1 MEHKK
6 ESTTDG
12 KVFNGHQENPNM
24 KIGLFHNKSTS
35 NSLFKRTLKIS
46 TALYMVTECIND
58 TDYLKHSLRTECLNL
73 LKKVSSI
80 DMLTGVKTSIV
91 LEEIENDLC
100 HLLGLIELGHT
111 VGSIGE
117 MNGSI
122 LMKELT
128 LLSTSF
134 DALTRENREG
144 KYTTTLFRSQSLEKF
159 TVPADMLQWDAMHS
173 DSLQDQKSNA
183 SSPTVS
189 LQNDKGHEEL
199 LKKYLS
205 FNKGHQINPQQK
217 SQGLIEK
224 EQLKGQ
230 SKKIELALK
239 NDRRNN
245 IFALLKD
252 KPEIMI
258 KDIAQ
263 VIKNC
268 SEKTLQ
274 RELMSLVKE
283 GVLKKIGEK
292 RWSKYSLK

>member
-12 KVFNGHQENPNM
+12 KIFNGQQENPNM
-24 KIGLFHNKSTS
+24 KIGLFHNKTTS

-58 TDYLKHSLRTECLNL
+58 ADYLKHSLRTECLNL

-80 DMLTGVKTSIV
+80 DILTGVKTGIV

-100 HLLGLIELGHT
+100 HMLGLIELGHT

-122 LMKELT
+122 LMKEFT
-128 LLSTSF
+128 LLSTAF
-134 DALTRENREG
+134 DALTRENREE
-144 KYTTTLFRSQSLEKF
+144 KYAGTLFRSQSLESF
-159 TVPADMLQWDAMHS
+159 TIPTDMLQWNSTHS
-173 DSLQDQKSNA
+173 DSLQDQK
-183 SSPTVS
+183 PTDAPS
-189 LQNDKGHEEL
+189 KNLQYDKGHEEL
-199 LKKYLS
+199 LKKYMS
-205 FNKGHQINPQQK
+205 FNKGHKTEFQQK
-217 SQGLIEK
+217 SQDLSEK
-224 EQLKGQ
+224 QQLKGQ

-258 KDIAQ
+258 KDITQ